1 MCQPN
6 VKQMIYIRFAFI
18 TLNGNTALMEKKK
31 RKVKT
36 SNQLITGQ
44 SFQTKDPKNSQNEN
58 DENRLDFGGL
68 PNRNL
73 KKNLGC
79 G

>member
-6 VKQMIYIRFAFI
+6 VKQMIYIRFA
-18 TLNGNTALMEKKK
+18 LSHCMKTAQMEKKK
-31 RKVKT
+31 RKVKKT
-36 SNQLITGQ
+36 DQMVKDQ
-44 SFQTKDPKNSQNEN
+44 SLQSKDPGISQEDK
-58 DENRLDFGGL
+58 DESRLDFGGL
-68 PNRNL
+68 PDRNL